1 MKKFEK
7 ADFEE
12 TNILRRWLCAG
23 RNLGGMIVSN
33 IDDARTNRVLY
44 SKKLHTNDEEYS
56 EAAEAWNT
64 RKPMERIVQQLEN
77 KKGGAE

>member
-44 SKKLHTNDEEYS
+44 SKKLHP
-56 EAAEAWNT
+56 
-64 RKPMERIVQQLEN
+64 KERIVEQLEVLREKEYDDSDEESDCKESN
-77 KKGGAE
+77 AE